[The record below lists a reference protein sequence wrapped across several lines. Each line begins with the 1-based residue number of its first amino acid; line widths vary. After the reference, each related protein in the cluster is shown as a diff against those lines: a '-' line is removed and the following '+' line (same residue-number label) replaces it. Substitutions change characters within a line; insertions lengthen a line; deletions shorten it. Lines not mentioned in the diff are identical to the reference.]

1 MKHNTAIPAGRRVYI
16 DFLKVIAIYLVLF
29 NHTGVSGFVLF
40 TVRQGTKMYFPLMFN
55 AILIKI
61 AVPLFF
67 MASGALLLGKEES
80 YGDLLRKRFLRFLVV
95 LVVASLISYLYT
107 CLRQGSQAL
116 SAAYF
121 WTMLYTHNLA
131 GSYWYLYAYLAYIL
145 MLPLLRKLAKAMT
158 AQEYRWMFLLYGV
171 VHFLQIL
178 EFLIWKGGKS
188 NNSYFSLFI
197 ALDYVFY
204 PLMGYYID
212 RCMKDAEFTVRRLLA
227 MTAVSVAAIV
237 VCCLMTHYSCTLT
250 GGWDEESCQTF
261 FSTLIFLPTVTV
273 YYGVK
278 LLFLRHP
285 PTERLKKIIV
295 AASETTFGLYLIN
308 HICLEETLPVFAALY
323 PHMRVLIACW
333 IWTLCACLLGGG
345 ITFLVKKI
353 PGVRKFL

>member
-1 MKHNTAIPAGRRVYI
+1 MKHDTAIPASRRVYI

-80 YGDLLRKRFLRFLVV
+80 YGDLLCKRFLRFLVV

-158 AQEYRWMFLLYGV
+158 AREYRWMFLMYGIINC
-171 VHFLQIL
+171 LQIV
-178 EFLIWKGGKS
+178 EYLIWKGEKS
-188 NNSYFSLFI
+188 HNRHFSFFI
-197 ALDYVFY
+197 ITSYVFY

-308 HICLEETLPVFAALY
+308 HICLEETIPVFAALY

>member
-1 MKHNTAIPAGRRVYI
+1 MKHDTAIPAGRQVYI

-80 YGDLLRKRFLRFLVV
+80 YGDLLCKRFLRFLVV

-107 CLRQGSQAL
+107 CLRQGSQTL

-158 AQEYRWMFLLYGV
+158 AQEYQWMFLLYGV
-171 VHFLQIL
+171 VHLLQIL

-188 NNSYFSLFI
+188 HNSYFSLFI
-197 ALDYVFY
+197 ARDYVFY

-237 VCCLMTHYSCTLT
+237 VCCLMTHYSC
-250 GGWDEESCQTF
+250 
-261 FSTLIFLPTVTV
+261 TLIFLPTVTV

>member
-1 MKHNTAIPAGRRVYI
+1 MKHDTAIPASRRVYI

-158 AQEYRWMFLLYGV
+158 A
-171 VHFLQIL
+171 
-178 EFLIWKGGKS
+178 
-188 NNSYFSLFI
+188 
-197 ALDYVFY
+197 
-204 PLMGYYID
+204 
-212 RCMKDAEFTVRRLLA
+212 
-227 MTAVSVAAIV
+227 
-237 VCCLMTHYSCTLT
+237 
-250 GGWDEESCQTF
+250 
-261 FSTLIFLPTVTV
+261 
-273 YYGVK
+273 
-278 LLFLRHP
+278 
-285 PTERLKKIIV
+285 
-295 AASETTFGLYLIN
+295 
-308 HICLEETLPVFAALY
+308 
-323 PHMRVLIACW
+323 
-333 IWTLCACLLGGG
+333 
-345 ITFLVKKI
+345 
-353 PGVRKFL
+353 

>member
-1 MKHNTAIPAGRRVYI
+1 MKHDTAIPAGRRVYI
-16 DFLKVIAIYLVLF
+16 DFLKVIAIYMVLF

-107 CLRQGSQAL
+107 CLRQGSQTL

-188 NNSYFSLFI
+188 HNSYFSLFI

-212 RCMKDAEFTVRRLLA
+212 RCMKDAEFTVRRLLT

-237 VCCLMTHYSCTLT
+237 VCCLMTHYS
-250 GGWDEESCQTF
+250 
-261 FSTLIFLPTVTV
+261 
-273 YYGVK
+273 
-278 LLFLRHP
+278 
-285 PTERLKKIIV
+285 
-295 AASETTFGLYLIN
+295 
-308 HICLEETLPVFAALY
+308 
-323 PHMRVLIACW
+323 
-333 IWTLCACLLGGG
+333 
-345 ITFLVKKI
+345 
-353 PGVRKFL
+353 

>member
-1 MKHNTAIPAGRRVYI
+1 MKHDTAIPASRRVYI
-16 DFLKVIAIYLVLF
+16 DFLKVIAIYMVLF

-95 LVVASLISYLYT
+95 LVVTSLISYLYT
-107 CLRQGSQAL
+107 CLRQSTQTFSIG
-116 SAAYF
+116 YF
-121 WTMLYTHNLA
+121 LTTLYTSQLA
-131 GSYWYLYAYLAYIL
+131 YPYWYLYAYLAYIL
-145 MLPLLRKLAKAMT
+145 MLPLLRKLARAMT
-158 AQEYRWMFLLYGV
+158 AREYRWMFWMYGIISC
-171 VHFLQIL
+171 LQIVDY
-178 EFLIWKGGKS
+178 LIWKREKS
-188 NNSYFSLFI
+188 HNWQFSFFI
-197 ALDYVFY
+197 TTSYVFY

-212 RCMKDAEFTVRRLLA
+212 RCMKDTEFTVRRLLA
-227 MTAVSVAAIV
+227 MTAVSVVAIV

-250 GGWDEESCQTF
+250 GDWAEWSCQTF
-261 FSTLIFLPTVTV
+261 FNTLIFLPTVTV

-295 AASETTFGLYLIN
+295 TASETTFGLYLIN
-308 HICLEETLPVFAALY
+308 HICLEETIPIFTALC
-323 PHMRVLIACW
+323 PHMRVLLACW